1 MVTRRPSRTALLI
14 TAASVLGFL
23 VWTTLVVTDVLDPL
37 DESLRAPR
45 IADGGALAQIAAA
58 IAVLTWPGV
67 IYGGLAIGAAWAYR
81 RRLRQLALAL
91 ILVIPYAWGSALALS
106 WILRR
111 ARPDGGPELI
121 TSWGLSYPS
130 GHVVAATT
138 AVIMVTA
145 GMLVTRRGADTIR
158 GWQVLAP
165 GIVVVIAL
173 DRWLLD
179 AHWVSDLVG
188 GFFLAGAAS
197 AAALITAGVRVL
209 PPELRF
215 GGPTTAAA
223 ALADPEAP
231 RQRCAVIYNPVKI
244 TDLPTF
250 QRHVEYELS
259 SRGWERAIWLE
270 TTVDDPGAEMAAIA
284 VRKRVDLVIGAG
296 GDGTTRIICAG
307 LAHTG
312 IPLGLIPAGTGNLL
326 AKNLGIPLD
335 ERAALDVAFNGVDTA
350 IDLVRLTV
358 NNASHY
364 FSVMAGI
371 GIDAVI
377 MDATNQDLKKA
388 VGSAAY
394 FVAAARH
401 ANHPAVMATVQVD
414 GGPPFKRRAKV
425 IVIGNVGFLQANI
438 QLIPGARADDGLLD
452 LMIASPRSA
461 QDWLRLTTTVLARR
475 RRDDE
480 QLDRIKA
487 KVVSIKI
494 DRPDLFQLDGDT
506 VGSCDEM
513 TAEVQPGALTL
524 RMRP

>member
-1 MVTRRPSRTALLI
+1 MITRRPSHTALVI
-14 TAASVLGFL
+14 TAGAVLAFG
-23 VWTTLVVTDVLDPL
+23 VWTALVALNLLDGV
-37 DESLRAPR
+37 DEGLRAPT
-45 IADGGALAQIAAA
+45 ISSTGWLTQIAEA

-67 IYGGLAIGAAWAYR
+67 IYLGLAIGAWWAYR
-81 RRLRQLALAL
+81 RRLRQLATAL
-91 ILVIPYAWGSALALS
+91 VLVIPYAWGGVFAFG
-106 WILRR
+106 WVLRR
-111 ARPDGGPELI
+111 ARPPGGSDLI
-121 TSWGLSYPS
+121 TAIGFAYPS
-130 GHVVAATT
+130 GHLVAVTT
-138 AVIMVTA
+138 AVVMVTA

-165 GIVVVIAL
+165 AIVALIAL
-173 DRWLLD
+173 DRWVLD
-179 AHWVSDLVG
+179 AHWVSDIVG
-188 GFFLAGAAS
+188 GFLLAGVAS
-197 AAALITAGVRVL
+197 AAALLTAGVRVL

-215 GGPTTAAA
+215 GGPAAA
-223 ALADPEAP
+223 VVPDPEAP
-231 RQRCAVIYNPVKI
+231 RQRCAVIYNPIKI

-270 TTVDDPGAEMAAIA
+270 TTVDDPGAEMTAIA

-312 IPLGLIPAGTGNLL
+312 TPLGLIPAGTGNLL

-358 NNASHY
+358 NNATHY

-377 MDATNQDLKKA
+377 MDATNADLKRA

-401 ANHPAVMATVQVD
+401 ANHPPVMATVQVD
-414 GGPPFKRRAKV
+414 GGAPFKRRAKV

-461 QDWLRLTTTVLARR
+461 QDWVRLTTTVLARR

-487 KVVSIKI
+487 KTVSIKI
-494 DRPDLFQLDGDT
+494 DRPDMFQLDGDT

-524 RMRP
+524 RMRK

>member
-1 MVTRRPSRTALLI
+1 MVNRRPSHSALLI
-14 TAASVLGFL
+14 TACAVVGFG
-23 VWTTLVVTDVLDPL
+23 VWTALVATDVLDSL
-37 DESLRAPR
+37 DEALRAPR
-45 IADGGALAQIAAA
+45 IDPDGALAQIAAA

-67 IYGGLAIGAAWAYR
+67 MYLGLAIGAAWAYR

-91 ILVIPYAWGSALALS
+91 FLVIPYSWGSALALA

-111 ARPDGGPELI
+111 ERPAGGPDLI

-145 GMLVTRRGADTIR
+145 GMLVTRRGADTVR

-165 GIVVVIAL
+165 AIVVSIAL
-173 DRWLLD
+173 DRWILD
-179 AHWVSDLVG
+179 AHWASDLVG
-188 GFFLAGAAS
+188 GFLLAGATS

-215 GGPTTAAA
+215 GGPTVAPVVP
-223 ALADPEAP
+223 DPDAP

-259 SRGWERAIWLE
+259 SRGWDRAIWLE
-270 TTVDDPGAEMAAIA
+270 TTVDDPGAEMTAIA
-284 VRKRVDLVIGAG
+284 VRKKVDLVIGAG

-312 IPLGLIPAGTGNLL
+312 ISLGLIPAGTGNLL

-335 ERAALDVAFNGVDTA
+335 ERAALDVAFNGVDTP
-350 IDLVRLTV
+350 IDLGRLTV

-377 MDATNQDLKKA
+377 MDATNADLKRA

-401 ANHPAVMATVQVD
+401 ANHPPVIATVQVD
-414 GGPPFKRRAKV
+414 GGEPFKRRAKV

-461 QDWLRLTTTVLARR
+461 QDWVRLTTTVLARR
-475 RRDDE
+475 RRDDA

-487 KVVSIKI
+487 KTVSIKI
-494 DRPDLFQLDGDT
+494 DRPDMFQLDGDT

-524 RMRP
+524 RMRR